1 MGDCAFYPKS
11 IGNSN
16 TVMRLMQN
24 AADGSA
30 RVIMGPN
37 TKKSD
42 VTWQIKSSTEAGW
55 FEITSDLD
63 GSHLTFQE
71 VGPAT
76 FRLSTMAQ
84 VPTPPDA
91 VLWQFLEDPNG
102 SGYCFIENKAL
113 GYVILEAPAPTHLSL
128 VATNLNGDPPKL
140 WKTDGEGFPKTI
152 GVDNSMSYS
161 DGTGGGTTG
170 GGGQECAFSMNV
182 TLNQDGTCH
191 CTGSYTNRGD
201 TILST
206 APPQC
211 FAVGFTI
218 HDMQDHP
225 YCFVAGGWLV
235 SAPQEGSSWSW
246 DVTAHSSLV
255 FDNWSSIILRS
266 QRSSHIQN
274 AESQGL
280 GPAGNWC
287 PDGTAQYVEGL
298 MQSVIT
304 VDGPINDPA
313 SIIVWTMN
321 QFSNGVVQSG
331 GSPGQA
337 GGSFP
342 PGWQP
347 SGAASVPVR

>member
-1 MGDCAFYPKS
+1 MGNCAFYPKS
-11 IGNSN
+11 LGNSN
-16 TVMRLMQN
+16 TVMQLIQN
-24 AADGSA
+24 AVQGSS

-37 TKKSD
+37 TAKSD
-42 VTWQIKSSTEAGW
+42 VTWQIRPSSEAGW
-55 FEITSDLD
+55 FAITSDLD
-63 GSHLTFQE
+63 GSYLTFQE
-71 VGPAT
+71 EAGFI
-76 FRLSTMAQ
+76 FRLTTMAA
-84 VPTPPDA
+84 PTPPDA

-113 GYVILEAPAPTHLSL
+113 GYVIHEVSAPTHLAL
-128 VATNLNGDPPKL
+128 VPTNLNGDPAKL
-140 WKTDGEGFPKTI
+140 WKTDGEGFPNTI
-152 GVDNSMSYS
+152 GVYSYMTYS
-161 DGTGGGTTG
+161 DGTGDGTTG

-182 TLNQDGTCH
+182 TLQQDGTCH

-201 TILST
+201 TALST

-211 FAVGFTI
+211 FALGFTI
-218 HDMQDHP
+218 HDMQNNR

-235 SAPQEGSSWSW
+235 SAPQWGSSWSW
-246 DVTAHSSLV
+246 DVTANSSRV

-266 QRSSHIQN
+266 QRSSYIQN

-287 PDGTAQYVEGL
+287 PDGTYQYVTGL

-304 VDGPINDPA
+304 MDGPINNPA

-321 QFSNGVVQSG
+321 EFSNGVVQSG
-331 GSPGQA
+331 GGHTA

-342 PGWQP
+342 VGWQP
-347 SGAASVPVR
+347 SGSGAEA